1 MFEKKSRC
9 RFWSLSYWPDIPSK
23 VVTGARSFPRNERV
37 TQLPNS
43 ADTEVPWK
51 MMSPGAAVGALNVAR
66 RDESSWSI
74 DSANL
79 SKGAFHPAASPPDL
93 WTRSFLSRCVMSCR
107 DSHTRRIEVS
117 RRLLILIPKVWDV
130 RGAVNWISFL
140 NVRWLYRC

>member
-1 MFEKKSRC
+1 MFEKKKHGVV
-9 RFWSLSYWPDIPSK
+9 FWSLSYWPDIPSK

-37 TQLPNS
+37 TQLLNS

-51 MMSPGAAVGALNVAR
+51 MMSPGCGVAALNVAR

-79 SKGAFHPAASPPDL
+79 SKGAFHPAARL
-93 WTRSFLSRCVMSCR
+93 LLIFELAAFSRAARCHVVIHIL
-107 DSHTRRIEVS
+107 DVS

-130 RGAVNWISFL
+130 RGAANWNSFL